1 MLATTLMR
9 QQLRCMQN
17 MVIKKP
23 LLTANGSLVAKQQLL
38 ATSAVNR
45 SSGDHVRMWTMER
58 GVSVLQIPAL
68 IVPFIHTT
76 FMTDAI
82 FCTLA
87 VLHSHW
93 GKKYSRRSVTLLFSV
108 QQKNLVKTKRLIF

>member
-93 GKKYSRRSVTLLFSV
+93 GKNSRRSVTLLFSMQTEKSRQNKMV
-108 QQKNLVKTKRLIF
+108 HF